1 LTIVR
6 VVFGLAPFSALLG
19 FLTPMLVDR
28 WAGGD
33 PDRAGRAYALNV
45 VGCIIG
51 PLLAGFLL
59 LPLVGER
66 WSLLILAMPWLAGAL
81 VPGEQ
86 PAEAY
91 GSATMR
97 GRLATLAV
105 LPLTVGLVITTHGF
119 EDQFAHREI
128 LRDNTATIIAM
139 GEGMERHL
147 LVNGTGITFL
157 TPMTKVMAHL
167 PAGISQPSSEKRAGG
182 VFWHGN
188 YLSLDAFVGHPNHGC
203 GVSA

>member
-1 LTIVR
+1 
-6 VVFGLAPFSALLG
+6 
-19 FLTPMLVDR
+19 LTPMLVDR

-51 PLLAGFLL
+51 PLL
-59 LPLVGER
+59 
-66 WSLLILAMPWLAGAL
+66 
-81 VPGEQ
+81 
-86 PAEAY
+86 
-91 GSATMR
+91 
-97 GRLATLAV
+97 
-105 LPLTVGLVITTHGF
+105 
-119 EDQFAHREI
+119 
-128 LRDNTATIIAM
+128 
-139 GEGMERHL
+139 EGMERHL